1 MFYKSLRFLVASLAS
16 ATVFFGFATPA
27 FAGTPAPGVDCV
39 TGATAPVSTYTLPVS
54 SMADGAVAANS
65 IANFTNAAASI
76 VSNSSWTNS
85 STKYLVTSNGG
96 GMIARSKY
104 CSRDMEVDSWVR
116 NGITYIRLD
125 DNGNGIYFSIN
136 GDYTD
141 SPWDMGY
148 VKGFV
153 DGTNFRYDAAATYMP
168 PVWRRRIR
176 HPWL

>member
-1 MFYKSLRFLVASLAS
+1 M
-16 ATVFFGFATPA
+16 G
-27 FAGTPAPGVDCV
+27 
-39 TGATAPVSTYTLPVS
+39 
-54 SMADGAVAANS
+54 
-65 IANFTNAAASI
+65 
-76 VSNSSWTNS
+76 
-85 STKYLVTSNGG
+85 
-96 GMIARSKY
+96 
-104 CSRDMEVDSWVR
+104 VDSWAR
-116 NGITYIRLD
+116 NGIMYIRLD
-125 DNGNGIYFSIN
+125 NSGNGIYFSIN